1 MPHGAR
7 SWTIGAGAPASSV
20 TALCDADCGQI
31 HRKATR
37 IPAVT
42 VHKWRALSL
51 QRLAHLSERRRSG
64 RWHLFYASQGAFEE
78 AVRIAAPDAEQWKGL
93 SCADSPPVQPAD

>member
-1 MPHGAR
+1 M
-7 SWTIGAGAPASSV
+7 
-20 TALCDADCGQI
+20 
-31 HRKATR
+31 TR

-42 VHKWRALSL
+42 VHKRRALSL